1 MDYRL
6 NFLKQYLVGHKTEL
20 DNEDQVLKKCCELAY
35 SDMLTVGRFFLDK
48 REGLRNK
55 VIETFL
61 IELKKCNYSYSHGLI
76 DKLTELFGNKKIE
89 KHFAK
94 TREKGGKEKS
104 FEYDDYVT
112 TFGLCQK
119 FVNMCFKYF
128 YVFVDN
134 LPTIN
139 FSFGKCDC
147 PIDSVILKKLRISK
161 SYTWSK
167 LNKKEYED
175 IQILIQE
182 KQDKDSKYKQLQ
194 HIGRLAFDFINWVNY

>member
-48 REGLRNK
+48 KEGLRNK

-89 KHFAK
+89 KQNQISEDAK
-94 TREKGGKEKS
+94 LLKLQRQYNEQLIAFLKNEKESNNKAKCAIIKSQQSIEKKRRE
-104 FEYDDYVT
+104 
-112 TFGLCQK
+112 C
-119 FVNMCFKYF
+119 
-128 YVFVDN
+128 
-134 LPTIN
+134 
-139 FSFGKCDC
+139 
-147 PIDSVILKKLRISK
+147 
-161 SYTWSK
+161 
-167 LNKKEYED
+167 
-175 IQILIQE
+175 
-182 KQDKDSKYKQLQ
+182 
-194 HIGRLAFDFINWVNY
+194 